1 MMRVVGV
8 QNYELEMIEVQ
19 LKRTDY
25 ENQVVQLVK
34 ALLEI
39 DRAMKT
45 HKDQA
50 SDQSTASEMKEAS

>member
-1 MMRVVGV
+1 MRVVGL
-8 QNYELEMIEVQ
+8 QNYELEMIEVH
-19 LKRTDY
+19 LKRTEY

-39 DRAMKT
+39 DRAMKQQQ
-45 HKDQA
+45 DQA

>member
-1 MMRVVGV
+1 MRVVGL
-8 QNYELEMIEVQ
+8 QNYELKMIEVH
-19 LKRTDY
+19 LKRTEY

-39 DRAMKT
+39 DRAMKQQQ
-45 HKDQA
+45 DQA

>member
-1 MMRVVGV
+1 MRVVGL
-8 QNYELEMIEVQ
+8 QNYELEMIEVY

-39 DRAMKT
+39 DRAIKQQQ
-45 HKDQA
+45 DQA

>member
-1 MMRVVGV
+1 MRVVGL
-8 QNYELEMIEVQ
+8 QSYDIEVTEVK

-39 DRAMKT
+39 DRAMKQQQ
-45 HKDQA
+45 DQA
-50 SDQSTASEMKEAS
+50 SDQSTASEMKEAR